1 MLLSHVHFDHLDLP
15 SLGRVSRDLKVVV
28 PRGAA
33 GLVRR
38 RGFRDVVELE
48 PGDELQVR
56 GVSVRATPADHA
68 ADRGPL
74 GVKAPALGY
83 VLAGTRTLY
92 FAGDTGLFPE
102 MAVIAD
108 YLDVAL
114 LPVAGWGARLPAG
127 HLDPPRGQ
135 ALQLLRPRIAVPIH
149 WGTYRR
155 FYARESAAGAPPA
168 GVEFARLARTIA
180 PQVEVRVLEI
190 GGSCVL

>member
-1 MLLSHVHFDHLDLP
+1 MP
-15 SLGRVSRDLKVVV
+15 
-28 PRGAA
+28 A
-33 GLVRR
+33 GLVRK

-48 PGDELQVR
+48 PGDELEVR
-56 GVSVRATPADHA
+56 GVSVRATRADHA

-83 VLAGTRTLY
+83 VVAGTRTLY

-102 MAVIAD
+102 MAAIAD
-108 YLDVAL
+108 SLDVAL

-127 HLDPPRGQ
+127 HLDPAGAAE
-135 ALQLLRPRIAVPIH
+135 ALRLLRPRIAVPIH

-155 FYARESAAGAPPA
+155 FYVRAPGAGAPTA
-168 GVEFARLARTIA
+168 GAEFARLARTIA
-180 PQVEVRVLEI
+180 PQVDVRVLEI